1 MALRLVGVLSMQY
14 VTETNGEVSL
24 RLLILQRL
32 MEKYGSKNTKSHY
45 VFVDGLH
52 QQSVTDGKVSTKE
65 RKLLCVCRSR
75 KALRSLSGSSLIF
88 LFNASIFSFHFRVKY
103 LLIFC
108 PPCLVKHF
116 HKKALKTD
124 FLFSEKKNGA
134 SKYLLKVTVFMK
146 GLQK

>member
-1 MALRLVGVLSMQY
+1 MQHI
-14 VTETNGEVSL
+14 TKINGEVWIKEYEVAL
-24 RLLILQRL
+24 C
-32 MEKYGSKNTKSHY
+32 
-45 VFVDGLH
+45 VH

-65 RKLLCVCRSR
+65 RKLHCVCRSR

-108 PPCLVKHF
+108 PSCLVKHF

-124 FLFSEKKNGA
+124 FLFSEKKMVRLNICL
-134 SKYLLKVTVFMK
+134 KLLF
-146 GLQK
+146 L

>member
-1 MALRLVGVLSMQY
+1 MQY

-65 RKLLCVCRSR
+65 RKLLC
-75 KALRSLSGSSLIF
+75 L
-88 LFNASIFSFHFRVKY
+88 
-103 LLIFC
+103 
-108 PPCLVKHF
+108 
-116 HKKALKTD
+116 
-124 FLFSEKKNGA
+124 
-134 SKYLLKVTVFMK
+134 
-146 GLQK
+146 

>member
-1 MALRLVGVLSMQY
+1 MQY

-24 RLLILQRL
+24 SALLCSILQRL
-32 MEKYGSKNTKSHY
+32 MEKYGSKNMKSHY

-75 KALRSLSGSSLIF
+75 KALRYLSGSSLIF

-108 PPCLVKHF
+108 PSCLVKHF